1 MIAVRDLAYVRYAA
15 PDLDAM
21 QAFLADFGLHLV
33 ERTATRLYMRGTGPQ
48 PFSHVTELAPNPRSI
63 GIGLVTS
70 DASDID
76 RLAQSFGATVEDSP
90 EPGGGRRVRLTD
102 PAGFIVDVVHGQR
115 PAEPIATREPVPANP
130 ATGRRRLG
138 QTVRTSVAP
147 AQVVGVGHVLLLVP
161 DFAAAMRFYCEI
173 LGFRASDSYFAG
185 DPANV
190 IASFLHCGLGE
201 EYTDHHTL
209 ALVTAQ
215 DGVARIDHSAF
226 EVLDFDD
233 LVQGGEYLKSRGHK
247 HVWGVGRHIEGSQL
261 FDYWRDPAG
270 HKIEHWTDGDLVNDS
285 TPAGLAP
292 FGPQGLSQWGPP
304 LTPEFFS

>member
-21 QAFLADFGLHLV
+21 EAFLTDFGLHKVL
-33 ERTATRLYMRGTGPQ
+33 RTADRLYMRGTGPQ
-48 PFSHVTELAPNPRSI
+48 PFCHVTELAAQARSV
-63 GIGLVTS
+63 GIGLVAES
-70 DASDID
+70 RADLDK
-76 RLAQSFGATVEDSP
+76 LAAEFRTPVEESS
-90 EPGGGRRVRLTD
+90 EPGGGACVRLTD
-102 PAGFIVDVVHGQR
+102 PAGFAVDVVHGQK
-115 PAEPIATREPVPANP
+115 PATSMATRDPIAPNP
-130 ATGRRRLG
+130 AVGRRRLG
-138 QTVRTSVAP
+138 QTVRTAVGSAN
-147 AQVVGVGHVLLLVP
+147 VVGIGHVLLLVP
-161 DFAAAMRFYCEI
+161 DFAAAMRFYGEV

-185 DPANV
+185 NPANV
-190 IASFLHCGLGE
+190 IASFLHCGLGD

-233 LVQGGEYLKSRGHK
+233 LVQGGEYLKARGHK

-304 LTPEFFS
+304 LTPEFFA